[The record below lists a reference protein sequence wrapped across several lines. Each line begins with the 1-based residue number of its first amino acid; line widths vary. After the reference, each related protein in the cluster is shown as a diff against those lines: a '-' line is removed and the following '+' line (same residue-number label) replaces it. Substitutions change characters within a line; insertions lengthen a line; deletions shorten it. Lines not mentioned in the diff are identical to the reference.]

1 MDTFRP
7 MRRFKQQLS
16 EEECREVLNSTK
28 RGILS
33 LIGEQGYPYS
43 IPMNHWFC
51 EEDGHIYFHGAKEGH
66 KLDALDACDKACF
79 CVYDDGFRKDGHWAL
94 NIKSVVVRGHIRRV
108 EDVEMAKKIGT
119 AITKKFTDD
128 EEYLQH
134 ELEHAL
140 PRAQCLEFIPVHMSG
155 KLVNEA

>member
-1 MDTFRP
+1 

-16 EEECREVLNSTK
+16 EEECREVLRTTK
-28 RGILS
+28 RGVLS
-33 LIGEQGYPYS
+33 LIGEQGNPYS
-43 IPMNHWFC
+43 IPLNHWFC

-66 KLDALDACDKACF
+66 KLDAIDECDKACF
-79 CVYDDGFRKDGHWAL
+79 CVYDEGFRKEGEWAL
-94 NIKSVVVRGHIRRV
+94 NIKSVIIRGHIRRV
-108 EDVEMAKKIGT
+108 NDVEMAIRIGT

-128 EEYLQH
+128 EAYLQH